1 MTKFIKSALLCIAFA
16 AVSGAASAQT
26 YLKLNCLYAVVG
38 VINPSL
44 EMTLSPHSTMS
55 LDVTYSPWRSVNG
68 AHLHFG
74 LFTGEYRYYFK
85 QSGNGWYVSGNIGMT
100 GFDISKP
107 IFMHRKTV
115 LAFKEGY
122 SKGFGLMMG
131 IGFGYQHVFRERWVV
146 DAFIAGDWFCSWY
159 NGYFPNGAINMEP
172 NGHENYV
179 HPDPFNGSGEIL
191 PAKLGVS
198 IGYRIISPDRQKR
211 KK

>member
-1 MTKFIKSALLCIAFA
+1 MNRFVKYAVACAAF
-16 AVSGAASAQT
+16 VGFSSAASAQT

-38 VINPSL
+38 VVNPSL
-44 EMTLSPHSTMS
+44 EVTLSPHSTVS
-55 LDVTYSPWRSVNG
+55 LDITYSPWKSVNG

-74 LFTGEYRYYFK
+74 IFNGEYRYYFK
-85 QSGNGWYVSGNIGMT
+85 QSGKGWYVSGNVGMT

-122 SKGFGLMMG
+122 SKGFGLMLG
-131 IGFGYQHVFRERWVV
+131 VGFGYQHVFRERWVV

-159 NGYFPNGAINMEP
+159 NGYSQDGVINMTP
-172 NGHENYV
+172 NGHENYK
-179 HPDPFNGSGEIL
+179 HDDPFNGSGEIL

-198 IGYRIISPDRQKR
+198 IGYRIISPDRKKR